1 MCKLLVSPLLAYI
14 LMLPFDLSP
23 TIRTVALM
31 QAAMP
36 SMASTPVLAEKFGG
50 DGEFAV
56 IALVVTTLLSMI
68 TLPVVSM
75 LAN

>member
-1 MCKLLVSPLLAYI
+1 
-14 LMLPFDLSP
+14 
-23 TIRTVALM
+23 
-31 QAAMP
+31 
-36 SMASTPVLAEKFGG
+36 MASTPVLAEKFGG